1 MDHPPGFSSLT
12 KKEQLKKL
20 LLWRKVRFRCLCF
33 RNTLRTSV
41 FIFLIHL
48 SCETGCTFFVL
59 LFAKVGIFP
68 ESTKYLFNY
77 FITDY
82 NK

>member
-1 MDHPPGFSSLT
+1 MLLV
-12 KKEQLKKL
+12 EL
-20 LLWRKVRFRCLCF
+20 LLRKVRFRCLCF